1 MRLGQ
6 QLKAEP
12 YCNFKLVPFKIAG
25 FVVYFTIE
33 NYCVKKTKRKLKIG
47 MYCCYPILTISKTFF
62 INHNTQSKV
71 AISFYKKKKK
81 TFVMKLAPFLEN
93 V

>member
-12 YCNFKLVPFKIAG
+12 CCSLHYYCNFKFVPFKIAG

-62 INHNTQSKV
+62 INHNTQIKV
-71 AISFYKKKKK
+71 AIFEKKKKEK
-81 TFVMKLAPFLEN
+81 
-93 V
+93 